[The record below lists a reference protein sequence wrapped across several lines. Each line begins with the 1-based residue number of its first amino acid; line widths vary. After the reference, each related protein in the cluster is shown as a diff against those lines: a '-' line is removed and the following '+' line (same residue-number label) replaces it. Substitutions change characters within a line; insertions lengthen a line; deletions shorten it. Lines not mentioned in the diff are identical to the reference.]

1 MEYIVWIVLGY
12 LSGSILFAE
21 LLPRWF
27 CHVDI
32 RAVSEDGNPGTFNV
46 FQQCGMLLGSL
57 VLVLELAKGFFPVHM
72 AQQAVDPGR
81 WPFALVLAAP
91 VIGHAFPVQRVRKGG
106 KSIAVSFGALLGLYP
121 VLAPAL
127 LLAASY
133 LVFSLVVVIGS
144 HAVRSMA
151 AFGMWAALCCRL
163 PGDGTLHLGA
173 LLIASVVIG
182 KHLVSEWKH
191 PGQRKR
197 SLR

>member
-1 MEYIVWIVLGY
+1 MEYLFWMIFGY

-32 RAVSEDGNPGTFNV
+32 RKISEDGNPGTFNV
-46 FQQCGMLLGSL
+46 FQQCGAMMGSL
-57 VLVLELAKGFFPVHM
+57 VLALELAKGFFPVHM
-72 AQQAVDPGR
+72 ALQAVNPER

-91 VIGHAFPVQRVRKGG
+91 VVGHAFPVQHIRKGG
-106 KSIAVSFGALLGLYP
+106 KSIAVSFGALLGLHP
-121 VLAPAL
+121 VLLPAV

-151 AFGMWAALCCRL
+151 AFGMWAAFCCRI
-163 PGDGTLHLGA
+163 PGNEALHLGA

-182 KHLVSEWKH
+182 KHLVSEWNH
-191 PGQRKR
+191 PRQRNR
-197 SLR
+197 FSR